1 MATEVSN
8 YDFYNDIYGWDDK
21 PMNDSKNFDLTSWLN
36 TVTNAA
42 GGFLTAK
49 EKAKL
54 AKKQQPL
61 SVASLMPILLLGGL
75 ALAALFVVSLI
86 TARR

>member
-1 MATEVSN
+1 VNTEVSN
-8 YDFYNDIYGWDDK
+8 YDFFADQYGWDDK
-21 PMNDSKNFDLTSWLN
+21 PMNNSNFDLTSWLN

-49 EKAKL
+49 EKAKQ

-61 SVASLMPILLLGGL
+61 SLASLMPILLLGGL
-75 ALAALFVVSLI
+75 ALGALFVISLVVS
-86 TARR
+86 RR